1 MFPNRNRQI
10 FIQRHKRGMRIR
22 RSIPIAQ
29 ALRRPQYPAI
39 VLAAGIIRHEYGSRG
54 FAVKGRSSEVVGC
67 GDDVVGAGAA
77 VEEACICW
85 KVYVSGDGDVR
96 LGNEPM
102 MSGRMFWVST
112 SWDMAMD
119 ESRAAYLVELL
130 F

>member
-1 MFPNRNRQI
+1 
-10 FIQRHKRGMRIR
+10 MRIR

-39 VLAAGIIRHEYGSRG
+39 VLAARIIRHEYGARG
-54 FAVKGRSSEVVGC
+54 FAVKGRSGESITGS
-67 GDDVVGAGAA
+67 DDVVGAGAA
-77 VEEACICW
+77 VEKACVRW
-85 KVYVSGDGDVR
+85 DVYVSGDGDVW

-119 ESRAAYLVELL
+119 EG
-130 F
+130 